1 MATGNYRAPGNGAG
15 TFSDNLVGFQLVD
28 GGGLTQ
34 GNFEFTTAIVEKSN
48 REFSVGAFSK
58 PISLED
64 LQLRSLEE
72 AKKVFVKEFSVVPNF
87 DLSEVTNYS
96 LYGSL
101 QKRFS
106 ATIQHI
112 INFFPAALE
121 VDGLY
126 YDYSSANTATNISY
140 DSVENETEFVIDVT
154 RIKNPFDIDFSV
166 NATRNIEAREQ
177 VVSEYRNLGATY
189 INYSLYVDG
198 VEYPV
203 NDFIPSANLTTGT
216 ITFIV
221 EGNPFSGQTSTFDK
235 LIIRLNDNKTEMVF
249 SDNFDELGKFL
260 LNRLITPKYTA
271 FFKVPRQTTDGQKY
285 TGNEKLTWPLDG
297 SWNLD
302 VRTISYTQ
310 YLEKLNS
317 LAEEMDTFK
326 TNLISRFLT
335 TGAFKDF
342 DTEDQKVEK
351 VLQIYGR
358 SFDELKKFID
368 GLAYIN
374 SVHYNLPNSDI
385 PSQLLSNLAT
395 TLGWNENISQITNQ
409 NFLESVFSVGGT
421 PIYSGYSRDYTPTE
435 LNFQFYRNLIL
446 NSAYLFKSKGTKR
459 SVEFLMRM
467 IGAPESMVEFNET
480 IFLADGPIN
489 IDQFETYWSGISGG
503 SKVTETVVYD
513 TSNVY
518 QFQGVQYCAFTLDTQ
533 FEFVNLYRSDYPFDD
548 EGYPKPPTN
557 NNSFFYQ
564 KGAGWYERTPYH
576 VSPLEVDTQ
585 ASVYTGNNP
594 VNVTKYQNFSYGFQ
608 YLNTFTNFPDIKM
621 GFSIRQIPDNQKSWT
636 NTQLGLRRS
645 TIPGY
650 EAYYQVDDDRLV
662 LNSKNIDLNMNIAK
676 PLEYDVWLMSIQS
689 NYPIPSTGLT
699 ITYPGDPYPFVINPK
714 PTQKTFFEFAQTFYN
729 KMVNVPNRWYDTDG
743 KTSGYP
749 LLQSL
754 YWKYL
759 NSQATVGI
767 PSNQF
772 TYQKMI
778 DFTIE
783 IGDRWMKLVE
793 QMIPSSTIWNG
804 GVRFEN
810 SQFHRQKFVYRR
822 QRGCQ
827 IVPVPCKNCWL
838 ECYIFTQDCID
849 ETVTCSVY
857 PWSVGSSISSFNSI
871 LTNRLDVCL
880 LSNSYTYPQVNLDT
894 LVSEWYVDLKIGTQ
908 QIVLEKFY
916 EGYGSSDAP
925 TSTDWLNALNTY
937 LTDLHN
943 YGFNYYINNNQLT
956 VSNTNCY
963 ELFSEDTFY
972 LRVGINFTFSLN

>member
-34 GNFEFTTAIVEKSN
+34 GNFEFTTSIVEKSN
-48 REFSVGAFSK
+48 REFSVGSFSK

-64 LQLRSLEE
+64 LQIETIEE
-72 AKKVFVKEFSVVPNF
+72 AKKIFVKEFSVVPNF

-101 QKRFS
+101 QKRFA
-106 ATIQHI
+106 ATIQKV

-121 VDGLY
+121 VQGLY
-126 YDYSSANTATNISY
+126 YDYTSANTATNITY
-140 DSVENETEFVIDVT
+140 DPVENETEFVIDVT
-154 RIKNPFDIDFSV
+154 RLRNPFDIDYSV
-166 NATRNIEAREQ
+166 NATRNIAAREQ

-189 INYSLYVDG
+189 TNYSLFLNG
-198 VEYPV
+198 NEYPV
-203 NDFIPSANLTTGT
+203 TFFIPSNSLSTGS

-221 EGNPFSGQTSTFDK
+221 EGNAFSGQSSTYDH
-235 LIIRLNDNKTEMVF
+235 LVIRLNDTKTEMVF
-249 SDNFDELGKFL
+249 SENLDELGKWL
-260 LNRLITPKYTA
+260 LNRLIKPIYTA
-271 FFKVPRQTTDGQKY
+271 YFKIPRETADGQRY
-285 TGNEKLTWPLDG
+285 TGNEILTWPLDG
-297 SWNLD
+297 LWNID
-302 VRTISYTQ
+302 IRTILYTQ

-317 LAEEMDTFK
+317 LSEEMDRFK
-326 TNLISRFLT
+326 SNLISRFLT

-358 SFDELKKFID
+358 SFDEMKKFID

-395 TLGWNENISQITNQ
+395 TLGWSENISQITNS
-409 NFLESVFSVGGT
+409 NFLDSIFNVGKN

-446 NSAYLFKSKGTKR
+446 NSAYLFKSKGTKK
-459 SVEFLMRM
+459 SIEFLLRL
-467 IGAPESMVEFNET
+467 IGAPDSMIEFNET
-480 IFLADGPIN
+480 IYLADGPIN
-489 IDQFETYWSGISGG
+489 IDQFNTYWEGISGG
-503 SKVTETVVYD
+503 SKVTDAVVYD
-513 TSNVY
+513 TTNVY
-518 QFQGVQYCAFTLDTQ
+518 QFQGVQYCAFTVNTQ
-533 FEFVNLYRSDYPFDD
+533 IDFVNFYRSDYPFDS
-548 EGYPKPPTN
+548 EGYPKPPVN
-557 NNSFFYQ
+557 NEIFFYE
-564 KGAGWYERTPYH
+564 KGAGWYERSPSH
-576 VSPLEVDTQ
+576 VSPLEVDRS
-585 ASVYTGNNP
+585 ASVYTGSNP
-594 VNVTKYQNFSYGFQ
+594 VNVTKYQNFVYGGK
-608 YLNTFTNFPDIKM
+608 YLDRFRDFPEINL
-621 GFSIRQIPDNQKSWT
+621 GFEIRQVADNQKSWT
-636 NTQLGLRRS
+636 DNQTGLRRS
-645 TIPGY
+645 TVPGY
-650 EAYYQVDDDRLV
+650 EAYYQVSDDRLV
-662 LNSKNIDLNMNIAK
+662 LNAKNIDLNLNIAK
-676 PLEYDVWLMSIQS
+676 PLEYEIWRMSVQS

-783 IGDRWMKLVE
+783 IGDRWMKLIE
-793 QMIPSSTIWNG
+793 QMIPASTIWNG
-804 GVRFEN
+804 GVRLEN

-827 IVPVPCKNCWL
+827 IIPVPCKNCWL
-838 ECYIFTQDCID
+838 ECYIFTKDCID

-857 PWSVGSSISSFNSI
+857 PWSVGSQINSFGSI
-871 LTNRLDVCL
+871 LTNRLDLCL
-880 LSNSYTYPQVNLDT
+880 SNNSYTYPQVNLDT

-916 EGYGSSDAP
+916 EGYGINDAP
-925 TSTDWLNALNTY
+925 TPTNWIDAINTY

-943 YGFNYYINNNQLT
+943 YGFNYYINNNELI

-963 ELFSEDTFY
+963 ELFSQDIFY

>member
-1 MATGNYRAPGNGAG
+1 MATGNYRVPANGNT
-15 TFSDNLVGFQLVD
+15 TFSDNLVGFQVVD

-34 GNFEFTTAIVEKSN
+34 GNFEFTRGIVEKAN
-48 REFSVGAFSK
+48 REFSVGSFSK

-64 LQLRSLEE
+64 LQIQSIEE
-72 AKKVFVKEFSVVPNF
+72 AKKIFVKEFSVVPNF

-101 QKRFS
+101 QKRFA
-106 ATIQHI
+106 ATIQRV

-126 YDYSSANTATNISY
+126 YDYTSANTAYDISY
-140 DSVENETEFVIDVT
+140 DAVGNETEFKINVG
-154 RIKNPFDIDFSV
+154 RIKNPFDIDFSQ
-166 NATRNIEAREQ
+166 NATINISAREQ
-177 VVSEYRNLGATY
+177 VVSEYRNLPATF
-189 INYSLYVDG
+189 INYSLFLNG

-203 NDFIPSANLTTGT
+203 NDFTPSQTLTSGY

-221 EGNPFSGQTSTFDK
+221 EGNPFSGVTSTFDS
-235 LIIRLNDNKTEMVF
+235 LVIRLNDTKTEMVF

-260 LNRLITPKYTA
+260 LNRLIVPKYTA
-271 FFKVPRQTTDGQKY
+271 FFKVPRQTSDGQNY
-285 TGNEKLTWPLDG
+285 TGNEYLTWSLDG
-297 SWNLD
+297 QWNLD
-302 VRTISYTQ
+302 IRTNIYTQ
-310 YLEKLNS
+310 YLEKLNALS
-317 LAEEMDTFK
+317 EEMDRFK
-326 TNLISRFLT
+326 SNLISRFLT

-358 SFDELKKFID
+358 SFDELKRFID

-395 TLGWNENISQITNQ
+395 TLGWSEDVSQITNE
-409 NFLESVFSVGGT
+409 NFLNSIFNVGKN

-446 NSAYLFKSKGTKR
+446 NSAYLFKSKGTKK
-459 SVEFLMRM
+459 SIEFLLRM
-467 IGAPESMVEFNET
+467 IGAPDSMVEFNET
-480 IFLADGPIN
+480 IYLADGPIN
-489 IDQFETYWSGISGG
+489 VEQFEAYWSEISGG
-503 SKVTETVVYD
+503 SKVDEVVVYD

-518 QFQGVQYCAFTLDTQ
+518 QFQGVQYCAFTVDTQ
-533 FEFVNLYRSDYPFDD
+533 IQFVNLYRSDYPFDD

-564 KGAGWYERTPYH
+564 QGAGWYERTPYH
-576 VSPLEVDTQ
+576 VSPLEVDTTL
-585 ASVYTGNNP
+585 SVYTGTNP
-594 VNVTKYQNFSYGFQ
+594 VNVTKYENFTYGYK
-608 YLNTFTNFPDIKM
+608 YLNTFSSFPEIRM
-621 GFSIRQIPDNQKSWT
+621 GFELRQIPDNQKSWT

-645 TIPGY
+645 TVPGY
-650 EAYYQVDDDRLV
+650 EAYYQVSDERLV
-662 LNSKNIDLNMNIAK
+662 LNAKNIDLNLNIAK
-676 PLEYDVWLMSIQS
+676 PLEYDVWNMSIQY

-699 ITYPGDPYPFVINPK
+699 ITYSGDPYPFVINPK

-759 NSQATVGI
+759 NSEATVGV
-767 PSNQF
+767 PSNKF

-778 DFTIE
+778 DFTIQ
-783 IGDRWMKLVE
+783 IGDRWMRLIE
-793 QMIPSSTIWNG
+793 QMVPATTIWNG

-827 IVPVPCKNCWL
+827 IIPVPCDNCWL

-849 ETVTCSVY
+849 ETIVCSVF
-857 PWSVGSSISSFNSI
+857 PWSVGSQINSFNAV
-871 LTNRLDVCL
+871 LTNRLDSCL
-880 LSNSYTYPQVNLDT
+880 VSNSYVYSQVNLNSLLT
-894 LVSEWYVDLKIGTQ
+894 EWYVDLKIGDQ

-916 EGYGSSDAP
+916 EGYGLNDVP
-925 TSTDWLNALNTY
+925 TTTNWINAVNTY
-937 LTDLHN
+937 LTNLHE
-943 YGFNYYINNNQLT
+943 YGFNYVISENELT

-963 ELFSEDTFY
+963 DLFSNETFK